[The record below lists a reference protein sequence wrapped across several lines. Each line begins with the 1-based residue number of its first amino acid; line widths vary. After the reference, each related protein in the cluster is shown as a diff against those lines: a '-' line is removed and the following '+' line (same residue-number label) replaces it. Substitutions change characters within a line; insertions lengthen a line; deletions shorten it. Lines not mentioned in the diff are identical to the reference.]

1 MMRQVLYFLSRRVSG
16 LHQAAYVLGGFAVLS
31 SLLAFVRDRLL
42 AFTFGA
48 GIELDIYYAAFRIPD
63 IIFVGVASL
72 VSAYVLIPVL
82 TSKDEIGQ
90 RNYIDTIV
98 VGFSAIISTVSII
111 AYFFAP
117 YILEKVFPA
126 LVEMG
131 FLDDLIMMTRILL
144 IQPILLGFSNIFA
157 AIVQVKSRYVLYA
170 TTPLVYNFG
179 IIFGVV
185 VFYPLFGIVGLAW
198 GVVIGALLHAGIQL
212 PSIIYDGFLRRLPT
226 AYDFS
231 TLKETVSISLPRAIT
246 LAMSQANIFF
256 LISMAGTL
264 TVGSIAIF
272 TLSFNL
278 QSVPLAIIGAS
289 YSVAAFPTLASMFSS
304 GDKEQFINHVTV
316 ASRHIIFW
324 SLPAIAL
331 AIVLRAHVVRAILG
345 TGAFDWIDTRL
356 TAASF
361 ALFIISLTAHA
372 LMLLIIR
379 GYYAAGKTLVP
390 FLVSA
395 FVLILSVT
403 LGYLFLGAFGVEEV
417 QLFVESL
424 LRVEDVPGSD
434 ILMLPLAYSIASIA
448 GAVLLLLLFEW
459 KFGGFFI
466 RVSRAFGESL
476 AVAGVAGLVAYT
488 VLSVLGGINEATTLL
503 TVLGHGFAAGLSGI
517 FAAVTLF
524 WFSGN
529 REFNEIS
536 KTARDKYRAKTILS
550 GETEL

>member
-1 MMRQVLYFLSRRVSG
+1 MMRQVFSFFSQRVSG
-16 LHQAAYVLGGFAVLS
+16 LHQAAYVLGGFAVVS

-48 GIELDIYYAAFRIPD
+48 GVELDIYYAAFRIPD
-63 IIFVGVASL
+63 VIFVGVASL
-72 VSAYVLIPVL
+72 VSAYVLIPSL
-82 TSKDEIGQ
+82 AARDESGQ
-90 RNYIDTIV
+90 RDYIDTIV
-98 VGFSAIISTVSII
+98 VGFSAIIAVVSIM

-126 LVEMG
+126 LAEKG
-131 FLDDLIMMTRILL
+131 FLDELITLTRILL
-144 IQPILLGFSNIFA
+144 LQPILLGFSNIFA
-157 AIVQVKSRYVLYA
+157 AIVQIKSRYVLYA
-170 TTPLVYNFG
+170 MTPLVYNAG
-179 IIFGVV
+179 IIAGVIV
-185 VFYPLFGIVGLAW
+185 LYPLFGLAGLAW
-198 GVVIGALLHAGIQL
+198 GVVLGAILHAGIQL
-212 PSIIYDGFLRRLPT
+212 PSLVSEGFLKRFPSH
-226 AYDFS
+226 YDFS
-231 TLKETVSISLPRAIT
+231 TLKETMSISLPRAVT

-289 YSVAAFPTLASMFSS
+289 YSVAAFPTLARMLSNGERVQFV
-304 GDKEQFINHVTV
+304 EQVIV

-331 AIVLRAHVVRAILG
+331 AVVLRAHVVRTILG
-345 TGAFDWIDTRL
+345 AGAFDWIDTRL

-372 LMLLIIR
+372 LMLLLIR

-390 FLVSA
+390 FLVSVC
-395 FVLILSVT
+395 VLALSVT
-403 LGYLFLGAFGVEEV
+403 LGYLFLGAFGIE
-417 QLFVESL
+417 QIKLFVESL

-434 ILMLPLAYSIASIA
+434 VLMLPFAYSIASVF
-448 GAVLLLLLFEW
+448 GAVVLISLFEFQ
-459 KFGGFFI
+459 FGGFI
-466 RVSRAFGESL
+466 KNIARTFGESL
-476 AVAGVAGLVAYT
+476 AVSGVAGLVSYT
-488 VLSVLGGINEATTLL
+488 VLSILGGINEATTLL
-503 TVLGHGFAAGLSGI
+503 TVLGHGLGAGISGI
-517 FAAVTLF
+517 VAAAILF
-524 WFSGN
+524 WLSGN
-529 REFNEIS
+529 REFSEIT